1 MRGET
6 TMSRSLGMMIAAAL
20 AVTAVP
26 AWAQTTLKVR
36 PFGDLKTIDPMVTSD
51 YMVRNH
57 GYMIYDTLFAQ
68 DDKGAIKPQM
78 VQSFDTTP
86 DGLTWTF
93 VLRDDLKFHAELH
106 GAVHHAGANCQNADQ
121 RGGEGADRLRPV
133 HDEA

>member
-1 MRGET
+1 MN
-6 TMSRSLGMMIAAAL
+6 RSLGMIIAAAL
-20 AVTAVP
+20 VVTAVP

-68 DDKGAIKPQM
+68 DEKGAIKPQM
-78 VQSFDTTP
+78 VQSFTTAP

-93 VLRDDLKFHAELH
+93 VLRDGLKFHD
-106 GAVHHAGANCQNADQ
+106 GAAA
-121 RGGEGADRLRPV
+121 
-133 HDEA
+133 

>member
-1 MRGET
+1 MNRY
-6 TMSRSLGMMIAAAL
+6 LGVIVAAAL
-20 AVTAVP
+20 AVTTVP

-68 DDKGAIKPQM
+68 DEKGTIKPQM
-78 VQSFDTTP
+78 VESFATAP

-93 VLRDDLKFHAELH
+93 VLRDDLKIS
-106 GAVHHAGANCQNADQ
+106 
-121 RGGEGADRLRPV
+121 
-133 HDEA
+133 